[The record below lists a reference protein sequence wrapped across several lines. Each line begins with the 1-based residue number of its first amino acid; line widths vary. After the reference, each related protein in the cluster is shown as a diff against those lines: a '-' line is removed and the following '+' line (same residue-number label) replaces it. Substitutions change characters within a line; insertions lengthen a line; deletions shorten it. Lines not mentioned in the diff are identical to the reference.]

1 MTPEMLMALMLT
13 MKCHTMKIDI
23 PERRETVV
31 QTVCVKIEPMKPE
44 PAATKAKPVVKKKKV
59 YKSKKKRRRR
69 G

>member
-31 QTVCVKIEPMKPE
+31 QTVCVKVQPMEPQAVTSKPV
-44 PAATKAKPVVKKKKV
+44 AKKAKPVKK
-59 YKSKKKRRRR
+59 KKKRRRR
-69 G
+69 R